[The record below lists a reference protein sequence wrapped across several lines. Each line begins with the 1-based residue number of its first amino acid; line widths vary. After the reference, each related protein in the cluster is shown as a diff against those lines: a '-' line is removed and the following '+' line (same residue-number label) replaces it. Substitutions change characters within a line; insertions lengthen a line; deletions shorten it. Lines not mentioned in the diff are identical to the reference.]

1 MSQTTSA
8 TTRSRRDAEHSGD
21 SIFAGTRETPDI
33 ETSSEDYAQRFSG
46 RVGAW
51 FLQVQEQAM
60 LRLLAG
66 WPRATILDVGGGH
79 GQLTGALV
87 REGHAV
93 TVFGSDESCRRR
105 IQSHIDQ
112 GWCRFT
118 AGNLLRLPYPAKAF
132 DVVVS
137 VRLLPHMEDWTALVG
152 ELTRVAR
159 HAVVVDYPT
168 SRGFNQLAP
177 ALFNVKRRAEG
188 NTRPYRVFE
197 ERELITAFGTRGFT
211 QRQRSPQFFW
221 PMVLHRV
228 MGQVGISRG
237 LEGFG
242 RATRLTRWFGSPVIS
257 LFTRM
262 AHR

>member
-1 MSQTTSA
+1 MSQTHSA
-8 TTRSRRDAEHSGD
+8 TTRSRRDAAHSGD
-21 SIFAGTRETPDI
+21 AIFAGKRETPDI

-66 WPRATILDVGGGH
+66 WPRATVLDVGGGH
-79 GQLTGALV
+79 GQLTDALV

-105 IQSHIDQ
+105 IQSHLDQ
-112 GWCRFT
+112 GRCRFT

-137 VRLLPHMEDWTALVG
+137 VRLLPHMDDWPGLIG

-159 HAVVVDYPT
+159 HAVIVDYPT
-168 SRGFNQLAP
+168 SRSLNRLTP

-188 NTRPYRVFE
+188 NTRSYRVFGDQ
-197 ERELITAFGTRGFT
+197 ELMGAFRARGFV
-211 QRQRSPQFFW
+211 QRQRLPQFLW

-228 MGQVGISRG
+228 IGQVGVSRG
-237 LEGFG
+237 LEAFG
-242 RATRLTRWFGSPVIS
+242 RATRLSQLFGSPVIS